1 MPNDESPAA
10 VPSRMRA
17 SVYRGENQVEVEGL
31 PVPRIG
37 PGELLVRVGACG
49 ICHTDLKKIEYGLL
63 PPPRIFG
70 HETAGEVAAVGEG
83 VKKFSIGDR
92 VCLFHHI
99 PCMDCFYCER
109 GNYAQC
115 PTYKKV
121 GITAGFEPAGGGFS
135 QYVRVMPWIV
145 ERGVERV
152 PADVSLDRAT
162 FVEPVNTC
170 VKAVDQAALRGD
182 ETVLILGQGPIGL
195 IFTALLGGTE
205 FSGGMC
211 LPHVFATDQIPSRLE
226 LARQFGAAD
235 AWNFRT
241 ADPVE
246 TIKQTTSG
254 RGADLTIVAA
264 SAPGIVEQAL
274 KATRPGGRVLLF
286 AQTSSTETFQSDGA
300 QVCKEERTVFGSYS
314 ADVTLQQQTA
324 EIVWQS
330 GFPAE
335 RLISNF
341 VSLEELA
348 YGMELARNP
357 REGSLKVVVH
367 PQS

>member
-1 MPNDESPAA
+1 
-10 VPSRMRA
+10 MRA
-17 SVYRGENQVEVEGL
+17 SVYRGESAVDVEEV
-31 PVPRIG
+31 PVPAIG

-49 ICHTDLKKIEYGLL
+49 VCHTDLKKIEHDLL

-83 VKKFSIGDR
+83 AAHFAPGER

-135 QYVRVMPWIV
+135 EYVRVMPWIA
-145 ERGVERV
+145 ERGVERI
-152 PADVSLDRAT
+152 PDGVSLERAT

-195 IFTALLGGTE
+195 IFTALLAGTS
-205 FSGGMC
+205 FSGGMR
-211 LPHVFATDQIPSRLE
+211 LRHVFATDQIAGRLE
-226 LARQFGAAD
+226 LARQFGAAE
-235 AWNFRT
+235 AWNFRETNPVDAMKKET
-241 ADPVE
+241 A
-246 TIKQTTSG
+246 G

-274 KATRPGGRVLLF
+274 RATRPGGRVLLF
-286 AQTSSTETFQSDGA
+286 AQTSSTETFELDGL

-314 ADVTLQQQTA
+314 ADVTLQRQTA
-324 EIVWQS
+324 EIVWQE
-330 GFPAE
+330 GFPAD
-335 RLISNF
+335 RLISHF
-341 VSLEELA
+341 VSLDELA
-348 YGMELARNP
+348 YGMELARKP

-367 PQS
+367 PRS